1 MSLTPRQGVLLRD
14 VFVGLIEQEA
24 AGTRRVIRAFPEE
37 QRDWRPHPTG
47 TPALELAWHIVQAE
61 ILLAGAIA
69 RGSTTGLRGA
79 DPPPTFEAVAAHH
92 ERELEGALALLR
104 GLSPEALVEEVPML
118 RWHAP
123 RARHLSFLLLHSVH
137 HRGQLSAY
145 LRAMGA
151 FVPGVYGPSADE
163 RAKR

>member
-1 MSLTPRQGVLLRD
+1 VALTPQEAVLLRD
-14 VFVGLIEQEA
+14 VFVALIEQEA

-37 QRDWRPHPTG
+37 QKDWRPHPSG
-47 TPALELAWHIVQAE
+47 SPALKLAWHIVEAE
-61 ILLAGAIA
+61 ILLASAIA
-69 RGSTTGLRGA
+69 RGSFDGLQRTA
-79 DPPPTFEAVAAHH
+79 PPPTFEEAAAYH
-92 ERELEGALALLR
+92 ERELAGALAILR
-104 GLSPEALVEEVPML
+104 GLSAEELAAEVPML
-118 RWHAP
+118 RWHDA

-145 LRAMGA
+145 LRTMGA